1 MPPSRPPLP
10 PTQGPGP
17 TCERPVSLW
26 ARDLPADVSV
36 GAHSHAWGQLTYAHN
51 GMMRVSA
58 EGPDQRKNAWIVPPQ
73 RAIWIAPHV
82 VHEVTMLEAACLS
95 PLRIHAS
102 RDPFRGEA
110 CRVVEVSGLLRELI
124 AALET
129 GGRPR
134 EPGRA
139 HLLGELIL
147 DELARA
153 PSRPIRV
160 PLPRDKRLKGLCEA
174 LIDAP
179 GDTRTLAGW
188 ARAAGASERTLAR
201 LFARE
206 LGMSFG
212 QWRQQVRLAHGA
224 SLIARGM
231 PLWQVAQQLGYA
243 SQSAFTAMFR
253 KTFGSTPSAFFTG
266 ERRRR
271 DQMAAV
277 NDQKLMTKRAPTPAG
292 RA

>member
-1 MPPSRPPLP
+1 MRTLP
-10 PTQGPGP
+10 PTPGPGP
-17 TCERPVSLW
+17 TDEHPVSLW
-26 ARDLPADVSV
+26 ARNLPADVSV
-36 GAHSHAWGQLTYAHN
+36 GAHSHDWGQLTYSSS
-51 GMMRVSA
+51 GMVRVSA
-58 EGPDQRKNAWIVPPQ
+58 DGSSWIVPPQ
-73 RAIWIAPHV
+73 RAIWIAPNV
-82 VHEVTMLEAACLS
+82 VHEVTVLEPACLS

-102 RDPFRGEA
+102 RDPFGGER
-110 CRVVEVSGLLRELI
+110 CRVVEVSSLLRELI
-124 AALET
+124 AAIEP
-129 GGRPR
+129 GEQPR
-134 EPGRA
+134 EPARA
-139 HLLGELIL
+139 TLLGELIL

-160 PLPRDKRLKGLCEA
+160 PLPGDKRLRGLCQA

-179 GDTRTLAGW
+179 GDTQTLADW

-201 LFARE
+201 LFERE

-253 KTFGSTPSAFFTG
+253 KTFGSTPSAYFAG
-266 ERRRR
+266 ERRPK
-271 DQMAAV
+271 
-277 NDQKLMTKRAPTPAG
+277 N
-292 RA
+292 

>member
-1 MPPSRPPLP
+1 MPPVRPTLP
-10 PTQGPGP
+10 PSPGPGP
-17 TCERPVSLW
+17 TGDRPVSLT

-36 GAHSHAWGQLTYAHN
+36 GAHSHEWGQLTYARN
-51 GMMRVSA
+51 GMVRVSA
-58 EGPDQRKNAWIVPPQ
+58 DSSSWIVPPQ

-102 RDPFRGEA
+102 RDPFGGET
-110 CRVVEVSGLLRELI
+110 CRVVEVSSLLRELI

-129 GGRPR
+129 GEQPR

-139 HLLGELIL
+139 ILLGELIL

-160 PLPRDKRLKGLCEA
+160 PLPRDKRLKALCEA

-179 GDTRTLAGW
+179 GDNQTLAQW
-188 ARAAGASERTLAR
+188 AQATGASERTLAR
-201 LFARE
+201 LFDKE

-224 SLIARGM
+224 SLIARGI
-231 PLWQVAQQLGYA
+231 PLWQVAEQLGYA

-253 KTFGSTPSAFFTG
+253 KSFGSTPSAFFAG
-266 ERRRR
+266 EQRR
-271 DQMAAV
+271 
-277 NDQKLMTKRAPTPAG
+277 P
-292 RA
+292 

>member
-1 MPPSRPPLP
+1 MQPVRPTLPPSP
-10 PTQGPGP
+10 GPGP
-17 TCERPVSLW
+17 TTDRPVSLT

-36 GAHSHAWGQLTYAHN
+36 GAHSHEWGQLTYAHD
-51 GMMRVSA
+51 GLLRVSA
-58 EGPDQRKNAWIVPPQ
+58 VNSSWIVPPQ
-73 RAIWIAPHV
+73 RAIWIGPHV
-82 VHEVTMLEAACLS
+82 VHEVTILEAACLS

-102 RDPFRGEA
+102 RDPFPGET
-110 CRVVEVSGLLRELI
+110 CRVVEVSSLLRELI

-129 GGRPR
+129 GEQPR

-139 HLLGELIL
+139 ILLGELIL

-160 PLPRDKRLKGLCEA
+160 PLPRDKRLKSLCEA
-174 LIDAP
+174 LLAAP
-179 GDTRTLAGW
+179 GDTQTLAGW

-201 LFARE
+201 LFERE

-253 KTFGSTPSAFFTG
+253 KTFGTTPSAFFADD
-266 ERRRR
+266 RLR
-271 DQMAAV
+271 
-277 NDQKLMTKRAPTPAG
+277 N
-292 RA
+292 

>member
-1 MPPSRPPLP
+1 MPSTRPSLP
-10 PTQGPGP
+10 PTPGSGP
-17 TCERPVSLW
+17 TGERQVSIW

-58 EGPDQRKNAWIVPPQ
+58 EGLDQRSSAWIVPPQ
-73 RAIWIAPHV
+73 RAIWIAPHI

-102 RDPFRGEA
+102 RDPFDGET
-110 CRVVEVSGLLRELI
+110 CRVVEVSSLLRELI

-129 GGRPR
+129 GDQPR
-134 EPGRA
+134 DPRRA
-139 HLLGELIL
+139 ALIGELIL

-160 PLPRDKRLKGLCEA
+160 PLPRDKRLKGLCQA

-179 GDTRTLAGW
+179 GDTQTLADW
-188 ARAAGASERTLAR
+188 AKAAGASERTLAR

-253 KTFGSTPSAFFTG
+253 KTFGSTPSAFFADD
-266 ERRRR
+266 RRR
-271 DQMAAV
+271 
-277 NDQKLMTKRAPTPAG
+277 
-292 RA
+292 